1 VPKRRDQ
8 IRMSEDEIW
17 QLIENEK
24 SLQVATLNKDG
35 SPHLTTLWFAIVD
48 QALVFETYTKSQKIR
63 NLERDPRIAVLVE
76 AGEAYDQLRGVS
88 INARAELVTE
98 REEVHKVALAVMT
111 RNQPEI
117 SRDLLDDAAK
127 KMAAKRTGVVVRLE
141 KVISWDHRKLSGM
154 GM

>member
-24 SLQVATLNKDG
+24 SLQVATLNRDG

-48 QALVFETYTKSQKIR
+48 RALVFETYTKSQKIR

-76 AGEAYDQLRGVS
+76 AGETYDQLRGVS
-88 INARAELVTE
+88 INAKVELVTE
-98 REEVHKVALAVMT
+98 RDEVHKVALAVMT

-117 SRDLLDDAAK
+117 PRDLLDDAAK

-141 KVISWDHRKLSGM
+141 KVVSWDHRKLGGIGM
-154 GM
+154 